1 MVPPVLAAKEPV
13 LLPVGILPVDV
24 SDTELNF
31 AVLVSVRLDK
41 DEADPWLVNP
51 VFDSEDPEIMTVDII
66 AVVNEDPETATK

>member
-51 VFDSEDPEIMTVDII
+51 VFDSEDTEIMPVDVI
-66 AVVNEDPETATK
+66 AVDNEDPETAPE

>member
-51 VFDSEDPEIMTVDII
+51 VFDSEDPEIMPVDVI
-66 AVVNEDPETATK
+66 AVDNEDPETAPE